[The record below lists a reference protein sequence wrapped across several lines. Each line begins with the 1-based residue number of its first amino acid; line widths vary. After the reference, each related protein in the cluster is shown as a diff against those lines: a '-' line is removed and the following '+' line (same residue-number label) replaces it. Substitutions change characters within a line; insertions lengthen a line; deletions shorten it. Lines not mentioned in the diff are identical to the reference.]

1 MAAAVTASPAPSVA
15 IVGLGFGR
23 AHVPAFQA
31 AGARVVA
38 VCQRDDAAACRV
50 AAAYGVP
57 HAYTRWEEMLAAEHP
72 DVVVVATPPHLH
84 RAIVRAAASGGAHVL
99 CEKPLATS
107 REDAEA
113 IVADVAR
120 TRRLGMTGFNWR
132 FTPSMQKMRAL
143 MGEGAV
149 GRVLHVRGHWLGG
162 RWADEASPTTW
173 RMDREQA
180 GHGAMGDMG
189 VHLVDLVRW
198 TCGEFARVAA
208 HAGIAYPAKPVAGT
222 TKPTDAEDFVSLVGE
237 LTSGAQVSL
246 VASRAAHGR
255 NDHALEVS
263 GTRGALAYR
272 LTREGPGW
280 YAGTLAMAAS
290 GGGFTPVAVET
301 TPVEGSDPMD
311 VIGRATIAPL
321 AARLLAAMR
330 GEASADPSLADG
342 LRAQLVLEAAR
353 EAAARRAWVE
363 IPTTSA

>member
-1 MAAAVTASPAPSVA
+1 MAPAVSPTPTPSVA
-15 IVGLGFGR
+15 VVGLGFGR

-38 VCQRDDAAACRV
+38 VCQRDEAAARKV

-57 HAYTRWEEMLAAEHP
+57 AAYARWQDMLAGEHP

-84 RAIVRAAASGGAHVL
+84 RAIVRAAVTGGAHVV

-107 REDAEA
+107 RADAEG

-120 TRRLGMTGFNWR
+120 TGRVGMTGFNWR
-132 FTPSMQKMRAL
+132 FTAAMQKMRAL
-143 MGEGAV
+143 MAEGAV
-149 GRVLHVRGHWLGG
+149 GRVMHVRAHWLGA

-189 VHLVDLVRW
+189 VHVVDLVRW
-198 TCGEFARVAA
+198 TCGEFARVTA

-222 TKPTDAEDFVSLVGE
+222 TKPTDAEDFVALIGE
-237 LTSGAQVSL
+237 LTSGAQVSFL
-246 VASRAAHGR
+246 ASRAAHGR
-255 NDHALEVS
+255 NDHTLEIS
-263 GTRGALAYR
+263 GTRGALQYR
-272 LTREGPGW
+272 LTREGPHW
-280 YAGTLAMAAS
+280 YTGTLSMAA
-290 GGGFTPVAVET
+290 GGGAFAPIAVEA
-301 TPVEGSDPMD
+301 PRVEGSDLMD

-330 GEASADPSLADG
+330 GEASAEPSLGDG

-353 EAAARRAWVE
+353 EAAARRTWVD
-363 IPTTSA
+363 IPALSV

>member
-1 MAAAVTASPAPSVA
+1 VSVSAPSVA

-38 VCQRDDAAACRV
+38 VCQRDEAAACRV

-57 HAYTRWEEMLAAEHP
+57 HAYTRWEDMLAAEHP
-72 DVVVVATPPHLH
+72 DIVVAATPPYLH

-120 TRRLGMTGFNWR
+120 SRRVGMTGFNWR
-132 FTPSMQKMRAL
+132 FTAAMQKMRAL
-143 MGEGAV
+143 LADGAV
-149 GRVLHVRGHWLGG
+149 GRILHVRGHWLGA

-189 VHLVDLVRW
+189 VHVVDLVRW
-198 TCGEFARVAA
+198 TCGEFARVTA
-208 HAGIAYPAKPVAGT
+208 HAAIAYPAKPVAGT

-237 LTSGAQVSL
+237 LVSGAQVSF

-255 NDHALEVS
+255 NDHALEIS

-272 LTREGPGW
+272 LTREGPRW
-280 YAGTLAMAAS
+280 YAGTLSMATS
-290 GGGFTPVAVET
+290 GSFTPVAVDT
-301 TPVEGSDPMD
+301 RPVDGSDPMD

-321 AARLLAAMR
+321 AARLLAAIR
-330 GEASADPSLADG
+330 GEGPAEPSLADG
-342 LRAQLVLEAAR
+342 LRAQIVLEATR
-353 EAAARRAWVE
+353 EAAARRTWVE
-363 IPTTSA
+363 VPTTSA

>member
-1 MAAAVTASPAPSVA
+1 VSAQPSVA
-15 IVGLGFGR
+15 VIGLGFGR

-38 VCQRDDAAACRV
+38 VCQRDEAAARKV

-57 HAYTRWEEMLAAEHP
+57 HAYARWEEMLAAARP
-72 DVVVVATPPHLH
+72 DVVVIATPPHLH
-84 RAIVRAAASGGAHVL
+84 RSIARAASSAGAHVL

-120 TRRLGMTGFNWR
+120 AGRVGMTGFNWR
-132 FTPSMQKMRAL
+132 FPAAMQRMRAL
-143 MGEGAV
+143 MTEGAV
-149 GRVLHVRGHWLGG
+149 GRVLHVQGRWLGA

-189 VHLVDLVRW
+189 VHMVDLVRW
-198 TCGEFARVAA
+198 TCGEFARVTA

-237 LTSGAQVSL
+237 LASGAQVSF

-255 NDHALEVS
+255 NEHALEIS

-272 LTREGPGW
+272 LTREDPRW
-280 YAGTLAMAAS
+280 YTGQLSMASS
-290 GGGFTPVAVET
+290 GGGFTPVAVEA
-301 TPVEGSDPMD
+301 PAVEGTDPMD
-311 VIGRATIAPL
+311 VLGRATIAPL
-321 AARLLAAMR
+321 AARLLAAIR
-330 GEASADPSLADG
+330 GEGPADPSLADG

-353 EAAARRAWVE
+353 EAAARRVWVE
-363 IPTTSA
+363 V